1 MASTRSL
8 VEYVTEQ
15 MGADVTWKA
24 MFGEYGIHLRGI
36 LIGLFCDDRLFLK
49 PTTAGAYVLSEC
61 EMASP
66 YPGAKPAM
74 LVAEESW
81 DDRSLMSRLAEATA
95 SELLEKGPASKRA
108 KRAPRMRAK
117 PGRRPTGDSG
127 ARKGT
132 QGS

>member
-8 VEYVTEQ
+8 VEFVTEQ
-15 MGADVTWKA
+15 LGPNVSSKA
-24 MFGEYGIHLRGI
+24 MFGEYGIYLRGV

-49 PTTAGAYVLSEC
+49 PTDAGARLLGEH

-81 DDRSLMSRLAEATA
+81 DDRGLMSRLAESTA
-95 SELLEKGPASKRA
+95 SELLERGPTKKS
-108 KRAPRMRAK
+108 KRAPRKVTA
-117 PGRRPTGDSG
+117 P
-127 ARKGT
+127 ARKSRT
-132 QGS
+132 